1 MHTRARAGILY
12 AVILFLGAVLA
23 LPLLAGAGVAQ
34 SLGVQARLD
43 VAASHLSSDADALRL
58 ELALSQPVPFRLRM
72 LSAPPRA
79 VLEVNTVDFAQAGDV
94 FARPGSGVRALR
106 HGVLADGWARL
117 VLDLSGPYLP
127 RLTEQVVDP
136 VTGRS
141 VIRLGF
147 DRVDLPVFEAR
158 AMSESQFTARASA
171 ALLHPDVSPP
181 APSGPRRPVV
191 LLDPGH
197 GGLDPGAEREGVRE
211 ADIVLTFARV
221 LREELLRRG
230 TLDVALSRDSD
241 EFVSLD
247 GRLRAARAANA
258 DVFVSIHADAVPEG
272 LATGA
277 VVYLLAEDASDE
289 AAAYLAER
297 HDRAD
302 LLAGVDLGQ
311 NTDEIARVLMSL
323 TWQDT
328 APRAQALAGSLV
340 GKIGTSGLR
349 LHSRPI
355 QGAAFN
361 VLRAPDMP
369 SVLVELGF
377 MSSPRDL
384 ANLRDPK
391 WQARMAT
398 ALADGLEAW
407 MIEDQAAQAL
417 RRH

>member
-1 MHTRARAGILY
+1 MTIGARAGR
-12 AVILFLGAVLA
+12 VFSFVLMMVA
-23 LPLLAGAGVAQ
+23 LMVSPLSAQ
-34 SLGVQARLD
+34 SVGSSALGVQARLD
-43 VAASHLSSDADALRL
+43 AAASRL
-58 ELALSQPVPFRLRM
+58 DSTAQDVTLTLALSQPAPFRLRM
-72 LSAPPRA
+72 LSSPPRA
-79 VLEVNTVDFAQAGDV
+79 VLEVNTLDWAQAGGV
-94 FARPGSGVRALR
+94 FDQPGPGVRAVRSGRLP
-106 HGVLADGWARL
+106 DGWARL
-117 VLDLSGPYLP
+117 VLDLNGPYLP
-127 RLTEQVVDP
+127 RQTEQVVNP
-136 VTGRS
+136 ATGQAT
-141 VIRLGF
+141 IRLVLE
-147 DRVDLPVFEAR
+147 RADLTAFEAR
-158 AMSESQFTARASA
+158 ALTDAQFTARHSDAF
-171 ALLHPDVSPP
+171 LHPDSAPP
-181 APSGPRRPVV
+181 AAPTQRRPVIM
-191 LLDPGH
+191 LDPGH
-197 GGLDPGAEREGVRE
+197 GGLDPGAERDGVRE
-211 ADIVLTFARV
+211 ADLVLTFARV

-230 TLDVALSRDSD
+230 VVDVVLSRDSD

-247 GRLRAARAANA
+247 GRLRAARAAGA
-258 DVFVSIHADAVPEG
+258 DVFVSLHADAVPEG

-302 LLAGVDLGQ
+302 LLAGVDLAH

-323 TWQDT
+323 AWQDT
-328 APRAQALAGSLV
+328 APRAQALAGALV
-340 GKIGTSGLR
+340 ENIGANKLR

-369 SVLVELGF
+369 SVLLELGF

-407 MIEDQAAQAL
+407 LIEDRALQGL
-417 RRH
+417 RRN